1 MANVLSV
8 LKEAMDDDIRNQ
20 VAIFEVVTVKNIM
33 ETEGLK
39 VAEKAAG
46 MVNSVGRLLGAKNRL
61 VKDLRPRSIDEQ
73 IDDKIEECAHDSRGM
88 LDAELR
94 GLLVE
99 RLELEDEASDERIA
113 KELVKRAAEYME
125 IDEVLTSAEMTDAV
139 LQQYKNQQEKKTGW
153 PALAMLGVWQQMTGT
168 SKVDGEVYCQLIS
181 MAGSVY
187 GRNFAPEDDDLPD
200 WIMGRE
206 ADTRQEIEESDA
218 SYLAREEELKE
229 AQSAR
234 EVAERNLRDARRSE
248 DAARAEL
255 EMHRKHIEEI
265 QVWLDNYDNLRVSQ
279 EIELGVLEGQL
290 VSAASDAKKS
300 ARTINKL
307 KRAIVQ
313 QRKKLASLQA
323 GRETNLATL
332 ENAPQREMELC
343 QLIEQTEAESASA
356 LEACHEAEDEYEFAR
371 AARDEERRRRIEN
384 ISRGMEEWIEQEYS
398 GKAYELDDV
407 ILSQLAMTNNEHRVG
422 VFKAMKQVLDA
433 DTPKDLGDKVSDES
447 LRLPIK
453 GTGMFLVYEAD
464 EAGKITFVRFTDG
477 DSLSE
482 LQREK
487 EEKQRLEHDESQ
499 MIEEMA

>member
-1 MANVLSV
+1 LANVLSV

-46 MVNSVGRLLGAKNRL
+46 MVNSVGRMLGAKNRL

-94 GLLVE
+94 SLLVE
-99 RLELEDEASDERIA
+99 RLELEEEVSDERIA
-113 KELVKRAAEYME
+113 KELVNRAAEYMG
-125 IDEVLTSAEMTDAV
+125 IDEVLTLAEMTDAV
-139 LQQYKNQQEKKTGW
+139 LQQYKDQHEKKTW
-153 PALAMLGVWQQMTGT
+153 PTLAMLGMWQQMTGT

-181 MAGSVY
+181 MAQSVY
-187 GRNFAPEDDDLPD
+187 SRNFAPEDDDMPD

-229 AQSAR
+229 ARFAR
-234 EVAERNLRDARRSE
+234 EVAERNLREARRSE
-248 DAARAEL
+248 EAARAEL
-255 EMHRKHIEEI
+255 EMHRKHMEEI
-265 QVWLDNYDNLRVSQ
+265 QVWLDNYDNMRVSQ
-279 EIELGVLEGQL
+279 EIELGVLQGQL
-290 VSAASDAKKS
+290 VSAASDAKRS

-313 QRKKLASLQA
+313 QRKKLASLHA
-323 GRETNLATL
+323 ERESNLATL
-332 ENAPQREMELC
+332 GNAPQREMELR

-356 LEACHEAEDEYEFAR
+356 LEACHEAEDEHEFAK
-371 AARDEERRRRIEN
+371 AARDEERLRRIEN
-384 ISRGMEEWIEQEYS
+384 ISRGMEEWIEQEYG
-398 GKAYELDDV
+398 GKAYELENV

-422 VFKAMKQVLDA
+422 VFKAIKQVLDA
-433 DTPKDLGDKVSDES
+433 DTPKDFGDKVSNES
-447 LRLPIK
+447 LRLPVK
-453 GTGMFLVYEAD
+453 GTGMFLVYEVD
-464 EAGKITFVRFTDG
+464 EDGKIMFLRFTDG
-477 DSLSE
+477 DTLSE

-487 EEKQRLEHDESQ
+487 DEKQRLEYDESQ

>member
-46 MVNSVGRLLGAKNRL
+46 MVNSVGRMLGAKNRL

-94 GLLVE
+94 SLLVE
-99 RLELEDEASDERIA
+99 RLELEEEVSDERIA
-113 KELVKRAAEYME
+113 KELVNRAAEYMG
-125 IDEVLTSAEMTDAV
+125 IDEVLTLAEMTDAV
-139 LQQYKNQQEKKTGW
+139 LQQYKDQHEKKTW
-153 PALAMLGVWQQMTGT
+153 PTLAMLGMWQQMTGT

-181 MAGSVY
+181 MAQSVY
-187 GRNFAPEDDDLPD
+187 SRNFAPEDDDMPD

-229 AQSAR
+229 ARFAR
-234 EVAERNLRDARRSE
+234 EVAERNLREARRSE
-248 DAARAEL
+248 EAARAEL
-255 EMHRKHIEEI
+255 EMHRKHMEEI
-265 QVWLDNYDNLRVSQ
+265 QVWLDNYDNMRVSQ
-279 EIELGVLEGQL
+279 EIELGVLQGQL
-290 VSAASDAKKS
+290 VSAASDAKRS

-313 QRKKLASLQA
+313 QRKKLASLHA
-323 GRETNLATL
+323 ERESNLATL
-332 ENAPQREMELC
+332 GNAPQREMELR

-356 LEACHEAEDEYEFAR
+356 LEACHEAEDEHEFAK
-371 AARDEERRRRIEN
+371 AARDEERLRRIEN
-384 ISRGMEEWIEQEYS
+384 ISRGMEEWIEQEYG
-398 GKAYELDDV
+398 GKAYELENV

-422 VFKAMKQVLDA
+422 VFKAIKQVLDA
-433 DTPKDLGDKVSDES
+433 DTPKDFGDKVSDES
-447 LRLPIK
+447 LRLPVK
-453 GTGMFLVYEAD
+453 GTGMFLVYEVD
-464 EAGKITFVRFTDG
+464 EDGKIMFLRFTDG
-477 DSLSE
+477 DTLSE

-487 EEKQRLEHDESQ
+487 DEKQRLEYDESQ

>member
-1 MANVLSV
+1 
-8 LKEAMDDDIRNQ
+8 MDDDIRNQ

-46 MVNSVGRLLGAKNRL
+46 MVNSVGRMLGAKNRL

-94 GLLVE
+94 SLLVE
-99 RLELEDEASDERIA
+99 RLELEEEVSDERIA
-113 KELVKRAAEYME
+113 KELVNRAAEYMG
-125 IDEVLTSAEMTDAV
+125 IDEVLTLAEMTDAV
-139 LQQYKNQQEKKTGW
+139 LQQYKDQHEKKTW
-153 PALAMLGVWQQMTGT
+153 PTLAMLGMWQQMTGT

-181 MAGSVY
+181 MAQSVY
-187 GRNFAPEDDDLPD
+187 SRNFAPEDDDMPD

-229 AQSAR
+229 ARFAR
-234 EVAERNLRDARRSE
+234 EVAERNLREARRSE
-248 DAARAEL
+248 EAARAEL
-255 EMHRKHIEEI
+255 EMHRKHMEEI
-265 QVWLDNYDNLRVSQ
+265 QVWLDNYDNMRVSQ
-279 EIELGVLEGQL
+279 EIELGVLQGQL
-290 VSAASDAKKS
+290 VSAASDAKRS

-313 QRKKLASLQA
+313 QRKKLASLHA
-323 GRETNLATL
+323 ERESNLATL
-332 ENAPQREMELC
+332 GNAPQREMELR

-356 LEACHEAEDEYEFAR
+356 LEACHEAEDEHEFAK
-371 AARDEERRRRIEN
+371 AARDEERLRRIEN
-384 ISRGMEEWIEQEYS
+384 ISRCMEEWIEQEYS
-398 GKAYELDDV
+398 GKAYELENV
-407 ILSQLAMTNNEHRVG
+407 ILSQLAMTNNEYRVG
-422 VFKAMKQVLDA
+422 VFKAIKQVLDA
-433 DTPKDLGDKVSDES
+433 DTPKDFGDKVSDES
-447 LRLPIK
+447 LRLPVK
-453 GTGMFLVYEAD
+453 GTGMFLVYEVD
-464 EAGKITFVRFTDG
+464 EDGKIMFLRFTDG
-477 DSLSE
+477 DTLSE

-487 EEKQRLEHDESQ
+487 DEKQRLEYDESQ

>member
-46 MVNSVGRLLGAKNRL
+46 MVNSVGRMLGAKNRL

-94 GLLVE
+94 SLLVE
-99 RLELEDEASDERIA
+99 RLELEEEVSDERIA
-113 KELVKRAAEYME
+113 KELVNRAAEYMG
-125 IDEVLTSAEMTDAV
+125 IDEVLTLAEMTDAV
-139 LQQYKNQQEKKTGW
+139 LQQYKDQHEKKTW
-153 PALAMLGVWQQMTGT
+153 PTLAMLGMWQQMTGT

-181 MAGSVY
+181 MAQSVY
-187 GRNFAPEDDDLPD
+187 SRNFAPEDDDMPD

-229 AQSAR
+229 ARFAR
-234 EVAERNLRDARRSE
+234 EVAERNLREARRSE
-248 DAARAEL
+248 EAARAEL
-255 EMHRKHIEEI
+255 EMHRKHMEEI
-265 QVWLDNYDNLRVSQ
+265 QVWLDNYDNMRVSQ
-279 EIELGVLEGQL
+279 EIELGVLQGQL
-290 VSAASDAKKS
+290 VSAASDAKRS

-313 QRKKLASLQA
+313 QRKKLASLHA
-323 GRETNLATL
+323 ERESNLATL
-332 ENAPQREMELC
+332 GNAPQREMELR

-356 LEACHEAEDEYEFAR
+356 LEACHEAEDEHEFAK
-371 AARDEERRRRIEN
+371 AARDEERLRRIEN
-384 ISRGMEEWIEQEYS
+384 ISRGMEEWIEQEYG
-398 GKAYELDDV
+398 GKAYELENV
-407 ILSQLAMTNNEHRVG
+407 ILSQLAMTNNEYRVG
-422 VFKAMKQVLDA
+422 VFKAIKQVLDA
-433 DTPKDLGDKVSDES
+433 DTPKDFGDKVSNES
-447 LRLPIK
+447 LRLPVK
-453 GTGMFLVYEAD
+453 GTGMFLVYEVD
-464 EAGKITFVRFTDG
+464 EDGKIMFLRFTDG
-477 DSLSE
+477 DTLSE

-487 EEKQRLEHDESQ
+487 DEKQRLEYDESQ

>member
-1 MANVLSV
+1 
-8 LKEAMDDDIRNQ
+8 MDDDIRNQ

-46 MVNSVGRLLGAKNRL
+46 MVNSVGRMLGAKNRL

-94 GLLVE
+94 SLLVE
-99 RLELEDEASDERIA
+99 RLELEEEVSDERIA
-113 KELVKRAAEYME
+113 KELVNRAAEYMG
-125 IDEVLTSAEMTDAV
+125 IDEVLTLAEMTDAV
-139 LQQYKNQQEKKTGW
+139 LQQYKDQHEKKTW
-153 PALAMLGVWQQMTGT
+153 PTLAMLGMWQQMTGT

-181 MAGSVY
+181 MAQSVY
-187 GRNFAPEDDDLPD
+187 SRNFAPEDDDMPD

-229 AQSAR
+229 ARFAR
-234 EVAERNLRDARRSE
+234 EVAERNLREARRSE
-248 DAARAEL
+248 EAARAEL
-255 EMHRKHIEEI
+255 EMHRKHMEEI
-265 QVWLDNYDNLRVSQ
+265 QVWLDNYDNMRVSQ
-279 EIELGVLEGQL
+279 EIELGVLQGQL
-290 VSAASDAKKS
+290 VSAASDAKRS

-313 QRKKLASLQA
+313 QRKKLASLHA
-323 GRETNLATL
+323 ERESNLATL
-332 ENAPQREMELC
+332 GNAPQREMELR

-356 LEACHEAEDEYEFAR
+356 LEACHEAEDEHEFAK
-371 AARDEERRRRIEN
+371 AARDEERLRRIEN
-384 ISRGMEEWIEQEYS
+384 ISRGMEEWIEQGYS
-398 GKAYELDDV
+398 GKAYELENV
-407 ILSQLAMTNNEHRVG
+407 ILSQLAMTNNEYRVG
-422 VFKAMKQVLDA
+422 VFKAIKQVLDA
-433 DTPKDLGDKVSDES
+433 DTPKDFGDKVSNES
-447 LRLPIK
+447 LRLPVK
-453 GTGMFLVYEAD
+453 GTGMFLVYEVD
-464 EAGKITFVRFTDG
+464 EDGKIMFLRFTDG
-477 DSLSE
+477 DTLSE

-487 EEKQRLEHDESQ
+487 DEKQRLEYDESQ

>member
-46 MVNSVGRLLGAKNRL
+46 MVNSVGRMLGAKNRL

-94 GLLVE
+94 SLLVE
-99 RLELEDEASDERIA
+99 RLELEEEVSDERIA
-113 KELVKRAAEYME
+113 KELVNRAAEYMG
-125 IDEVLTSAEMTDAV
+125 IDEVLTLAEMTDAV
-139 LQQYKNQQEKKTGW
+139 LQQYKDQHEKKTW
-153 PALAMLGVWQQMTGT
+153 PTLAMLGMWQQMTGT

-181 MAGSVY
+181 MAQSVY
-187 GRNFAPEDDDLPD
+187 SRNFAPEDDDMPD

-248 DAARAEL
+248 EAARAEL
-255 EMHRKHIEEI
+255 EMHRKHMEEI
-265 QVWLDNYDNLRVSQ
+265 QVWLDNYDNMRVSQ
-279 EIELGVLEGQL
+279 EIELGVLQGQL
-290 VSAASDAKKS
+290 VSAASDAKRS

-313 QRKKLASLQA
+313 QRKKLASLHA
-323 GRETNLATL
+323 ERESNLATL
-332 ENAPQREMELC
+332 GNAPQREMELR

-356 LEACHEAEDEYEFAR
+356 LEACHEAEDEHEFAK
-371 AARDEERRRRIEN
+371 AARDEERLRRIEN

-398 GKAYELDDV
+398 GKAYELENV
-407 ILSQLAMTNNEHRVG
+407 ILSQLAMTNNEYRVG
-422 VFKAMKQVLDA
+422 VFKAIKQVLDA
-433 DTPKDLGDKVSDES
+433 DTPKDFGDKVSNES
-447 LRLPIK
+447 LRLPVK
-453 GTGMFLVYEAD
+453 GTGMFLVYEVD
-464 EAGKITFVRFTDG
+464 EDGKIMFLRFTDG
-477 DSLSE
+477 DTLSE

-487 EEKQRLEHDESQ
+487 DEKQRLEYDESQ

>member
-1 MANVLSV
+1 
-8 LKEAMDDDIRNQ
+8 
-20 VAIFEVVTVKNIM
+20 
-33 ETEGLK
+33 
-39 VAEKAAG
+39 
-46 MVNSVGRLLGAKNRL
+46 
-61 VKDLRPRSIDEQ
+61 
-73 IDDKIEECAHDSRGM
+73 
-88 LDAELR
+88 
-94 GLLVE
+94 
-99 RLELEDEASDERIA
+99 
-113 KELVKRAAEYME
+113 
-125 IDEVLTSAEMTDAV
+125 
-139 LQQYKNQQEKKTGW
+139 
-153 PALAMLGVWQQMTGT
+153 MLGVWQQMTGS

-332 ENAPQREMELC
+332 ENAPQREMELR
-343 QLIEQTEAESASA
+343 QLIEQAEAESASA

-384 ISRGMEEWIEQEYS
+384 ISRSMEEWFEQEYG
-398 GKAYELDDV
+398 GKAYELDEV
-407 ILSQLAMTNNEHRVG
+407 ILNQLAMTNNEHRIG
-422 VFKAMKQVLDA
+422 VFKAIKQVLDA
-433 DTPKDLGDKVSDES
+433 DTPKDLGNKVSDES

-464 EAGKITFVRFTDG
+464 EVGKIKFVRFTDG

-487 EEKQRLEHDESQ
+487 EEKQRLEHDEGQ

>member
-46 MVNSVGRLLGAKNRL
+46 MVNSVGRLLGAKDRL

-94 GLLVE
+94 SLLVE

-139 LQQYKNQQEKKTGW
+139 LQQYKNQQEKKTW
-153 PALAMLGVWQQMTGT
+153 ANLAMLGMWQQMTGT

-181 MAGSVY
+181 MAQSVY
-187 GRNFAPEDDDLPD
+187 SRNFAPEDDDMPD

-229 AQSAR
+229 ARSAR
-234 EVAERNLRDARRSE
+234 EVAERNLRESRRSAE
-248 DAARAEL
+248 AARAEL
-255 EMHRKHIEEI
+255 EMHRKHIEDI
-265 QVWLDNYDNLRVSQ
+265 QVWLDNYDNMRVSQ
-279 EIELGVLEGQL
+279 EIELGVLQGQL

-313 QRKKLASLQA
+313 QRKKLASLHA
-323 GRETNLATL
+323 ERESNLATL
-332 ENAPQREMELC
+332 GNAPQREMELR

-356 LEACHEAEDEYEFAR
+356 LEACHEAEDEHEFAQ
-371 AARDEERRRRIEN
+371 AARDEERLRRIEN

-398 GKAYELDDV
+398 GKAYELENV
-407 ILSQLAMTNNEHRVG
+407 ILSQLAMTNNEYRVG
-422 VFKAMKQVLDA
+422 VFKAIKQVLDA
-433 DTPKDLGDKVSDES
+433 DTPKDFGDKVSDES
-447 LRLPIK
+447 LRLPVK
-453 GTGMFLVYEAD
+453 GTGMFLVYEVD
-464 EAGKITFVRFTDG
+464 EDGKIMFLRFTDG
-477 DSLSE
+477 DTLSE

-487 EEKQRLEHDESQ
+487 DEKQRLEYDESQ
-499 MIEEMA
+499 IIEEMA

>member
-1 MANVLSV
+1 
-8 LKEAMDDDIRNQ
+8 MDDDIRNQ

-46 MVNSVGRLLGAKNRL
+46 MVNSVGRMLGAKNRL

-94 GLLVE
+94 SLLVE
-99 RLELEDEASDERIA
+99 RLELEEEVSDERIA
-113 KELVKRAAEYME
+113 KELVNRAAEYMG
-125 IDEVLTSAEMTDAV
+125 IDEVLTLAEMTDAV
-139 LQQYKNQQEKKTGW
+139 LQQYKDQHEKKTW
-153 PALAMLGVWQQMTGT
+153 PTLAMLGMWQQMTGT

-181 MAGSVY
+181 MAQSVY
-187 GRNFAPEDDDLPD
+187 SRNFAPEDDDMPD

-229 AQSAR
+229 ARFAR
-234 EVAERNLRDARRSE
+234 EVAERNLREARRSE
-248 DAARAEL
+248 EAARAEL
-255 EMHRKHIEEI
+255 EMHRKHMEEI
-265 QVWLDNYDNLRVSQ
+265 QVWLDNYDNMRVSQ
-279 EIELGVLEGQL
+279 EIELGVLQGQL
-290 VSAASDAKKS
+290 VSAASDAKRS

-313 QRKKLASLQA
+313 QRKKLASLHA
-323 GRETNLATL
+323 ERESNLATL
-332 ENAPQREMELC
+332 GNAPQREMELR

-356 LEACHEAEDEYEFAR
+356 LEACHEAEDEHEFAK
-371 AARDEERRRRIEN
+371 AARDEERLRRIEN
-384 ISRGMEEWIEQEYS
+384 ISRGMEEWIEQEYG
-398 GKAYELDDV
+398 GKAYELENV
-407 ILSQLAMTNNEHRVG
+407 ILSQLAMTNNEYRVG
-422 VFKAMKQVLDA
+422 VFKAIKQVLDA
-433 DTPKDLGDKVSDES
+433 DTPKDFGDKVSDES
-447 LRLPIK
+447 LRLPVK
-453 GTGMFLVYEAD
+453 GTGMFLVYEVD
-464 EAGKITFVRFTDG
+464 EDGKIMFLRFTDG
-477 DSLSE
+477 DTLSE

-487 EEKQRLEHDESQ
+487 DEKQRLEYDESQ

>member
-46 MVNSVGRLLGAKNRL
+46 MVNSVGRMLGAKNRL

-94 GLLVE
+94 SLLVE
-99 RLELEDEASDERIA
+99 RLELEEEVSDERIA
-113 KELVKRAAEYME
+113 KELVNRAAEYMG
-125 IDEVLTSAEMTDAV
+125 IDEVLTLAEMTDAV
-139 LQQYKNQQEKKTGW
+139 LQQYKDQHEKKTW
-153 PALAMLGVWQQMTGT
+153 PTLAMLGMWQQMTGT

-181 MAGSVY
+181 MAQSVY
-187 GRNFAPEDDDLPD
+187 SRNFAPEDDDMPD

-229 AQSAR
+229 ARFAR
-234 EVAERNLRDARRSE
+234 EVAERNLREARRSE
-248 DAARAEL
+248 EAARAEL
-255 EMHRKHIEEI
+255 EMHRKHMEEI
-265 QVWLDNYDNLRVSQ
+265 QVWLDNYDNMRVSQ
-279 EIELGVLEGQL
+279 EIELGVLQGQL
-290 VSAASDAKKS
+290 VSAASDAKRS
-300 ARTINKL
+300 ARNINKL

-313 QRKKLASLQA
+313 QRKKLASLHA
-323 GRETNLATL
+323 ERESNLATL
-332 ENAPQREMELC
+332 GNAPQREMELR

-356 LEACHEAEDEYEFAR
+356 LEACHEAEDEHEFAQ
-371 AARDEERRRRIEN
+371 AARDEERLRRIEN
-384 ISRGMEEWIEQEYS
+384 ISRGMEEWIEQEYG
-398 GKAYELDDV
+398 GKAYELENV

-422 VFKAMKQVLDA
+422 VFKAIKQVLDA
-433 DTPKDLGDKVSDES
+433 DTPKDFGDKVSNES
-447 LRLPIK
+447 LRLPVK
-453 GTGMFLVYEAD
+453 GTGMFLVYEVD
-464 EAGKITFVRFTDG
+464 EDGKIMFLRFTDG
-477 DSLSE
+477 DTLSE

-487 EEKQRLEHDESQ
+487 DEKQRLEYDESQ

>member
-1 MANVLSV
+1 
-8 LKEAMDDDIRNQ
+8 MDDDIRNQ

-46 MVNSVGRLLGAKNRL
+46 MVNSVGRMLGAKNRL

-94 GLLVE
+94 SLLVE
-99 RLELEDEASDERIA
+99 RLELEEEVSDERIA
-113 KELVKRAAEYME
+113 KELVNRAAEYMG
-125 IDEVLTSAEMTDAV
+125 IDEVLTLAEMTDAV
-139 LQQYKNQQEKKTGW
+139 LQQYKDQHEKKTW
-153 PALAMLGVWQQMTGT
+153 PTLAMLGMWQQMTGT

-181 MAGSVY
+181 MAQSVY
-187 GRNFAPEDDDLPD
+187 SRNFAPEDDDMPD

-229 AQSAR
+229 ARFAR
-234 EVAERNLRDARRSE
+234 EVAERNLREARRSE
-248 DAARAEL
+248 EAARAEL
-255 EMHRKHIEEI
+255 EMHRKHMEEI
-265 QVWLDNYDNLRVSQ
+265 QVWLDNYDNMRVSQ
-279 EIELGVLEGQL
+279 EIELGVLQGQL
-290 VSAASDAKKS
+290 VSAASDAKRS

-313 QRKKLASLQA
+313 QRKKLASLHA
-323 GRETNLATL
+323 ERESNLATL
-332 ENAPQREMELC
+332 GNAPQREMELR

-356 LEACHEAEDEYEFAR
+356 LEACHEAEDEHEFAK
-371 AARDEERRRRIEN
+371 AARDEERLRRIEN

-398 GKAYELDDV
+398 GKAYELENV
-407 ILSQLAMTNNEHRVG
+407 ILSQLAMTNNEYRVG
-422 VFKAMKQVLDA
+422 VFKAIKQVLDA
-433 DTPKDLGDKVSDES
+433 DTPKDFGDKVSDES
-447 LRLPIK
+447 LRLPVK
-453 GTGMFLVYEAD
+453 GTGMFLVYEVD
-464 EAGKITFVRFTDG
+464 EDGKIMFLRFTDG
-477 DSLSE
+477 DTLSE

-487 EEKQRLEHDESQ
+487 DEKQRLEYDESQ

>member
-1 MANVLSV
+1 
-8 LKEAMDDDIRNQ
+8 MDDDIRNQ
-20 VAIFEVVTVKNIM
+20 VAVFEVVTVKNIM

-61 VKDLRPRSIDEQ
+61 IKDLRPRSIDEQ

-181 MAGSVY
+181 MAWSVY

-218 SYLAREEELKE
+218 SYQAREDELKE
-229 AQSAR
+229 ARAAR
-234 EVAERNLRDARRSE
+234 KVAERNLRDARRSE

-265 QVWLDNYDNLRVSQ
+265 QVWLDNYDNMRVSQ

-343 QLIEQTEAESASA
+343 QLIEQTEAESASMTKIF
-356 LEACHEAEDEYEFAR
+356 HEAEEVYAFAQ

-384 ISRGMEEWIEQEYS
+384 IIRGMEEWGEQDYS
-398 GKAYELDDV
+398 GKVFELDEV
-407 ILSQLAMTNNEHRVG
+407 ILRQLAMTNNEHRIG
-422 VFKAMKQVLDA
+422 VFKTMKQVLDA
-433 DTPKDLGDKVSDES
+433 AAPQDLGDKVNDES
-447 LRLPIK
+447 LGLPIK
-453 GTGMFLVYEAD
+453 ETGSYLIYQLDA
-464 EAGKITFVRFTDG
+464 AGKITFARFTDEG
-477 DSLSE
+477 SLY
-482 LQREK
+482 
-487 EEKQRLEHDESQ
+487 
-499 MIEEMA
+499 